1 MPERTVAAAT
11 DNSQRAQPAV
21 RLPIVGQVPL
31 PSTGQLLWLGGL
43 GAMAALEVIEWPVA
57 LVAAAGTYI
66 AEQSAKNAGA
76 GTTRSSARS

>member
-1 MPERTVAAAT
+1 MAERTVTAAA
-11 DNSQRAQPAV
+11 DNSQSVQPAV
-21 RLPIVGQVPL
+21 RLPLVGQVPL

-66 AEQSAKNAGA
+66 AEQSAKGA
-76 GTTRSSARS
+76 SPRTTR